1 MDVRVASRL
10 TAVSSDNLGNKSQ
23 RAPKDYYLLRGARPT
38 DVCWHGKFQRQV
50 LSQVL
55 N

>member
-10 TAVSSDNLGNKSQ
+10 TAVSSDNLGNK
-23 RAPKDYYLLRGARPT
+23 RAPKDYYLLRGARST
-38 DVCWHGKFQRQV
+38 DLCWHGKFQRQV
-50 LSQVL
+50 LCQVL